1 MRTNLIHK
9 TLVPLKNEDD
19 INLKRFPFLN
29 KYTYW
34 LLQNLKWPKAAI
46 LFFETEHEAR
56 KVLKVLFPNPKLVEA
71 EKVEIRVQIIT
82 ITQVTTAENIDLD
95 FQSSLNELKSLL
107 AKPLKVIQQ

>member
-1 MRTNLIHK
+1 MRTNLMHK

-34 LLQNLKWPKAAI
+34 LLQSLKWPKASI

-82 ITQVTTAENIDLD
+82 ITQVTTADNIDLD

-107 AKPLKVIQQ
+107 AKPLEVIQQ